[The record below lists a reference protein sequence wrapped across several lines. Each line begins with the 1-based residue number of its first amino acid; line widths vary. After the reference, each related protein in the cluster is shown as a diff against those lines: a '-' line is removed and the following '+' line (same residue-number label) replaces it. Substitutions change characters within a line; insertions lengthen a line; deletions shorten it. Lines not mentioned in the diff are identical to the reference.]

1 MFIHYKKFTICFG
14 CLAACGGPCPAGR
27 RPGPGMVSI
36 KGEAEPCAA
45 VFGRISFSQK
55 TRKGQGAKNKR
66 LPTGATPLSGQ
77 IHGTK
82 RQGGLLS
89 RQGFSPRRA
98 TRRAGIRAVQVPFP
112 LPHNT
117 NAPLPRRAAQKAQGS
132 VSSQRVFSPHRERP
146 GGPGSGAGCIPP
158 APPRQTACGPVLAV
172 PRKKSRTAC
181 AVLLPVSF
189 FAGFHAA
196 CFFRFFRRGW
206 IASRSTRTSA
216 VARLTR
222 SAASHRL
229 GSRKATR
236 ISPE

>member
-27 RPGPGMVSI
+27 RPGPGMVSH
-36 KGEAEPCAA
+36 KGRRNRVRGGFRSYFFFTENA
-45 VFGRISFSQK
+45 
-55 TRKGQGAKNKR
+55 QGARRKEQA
-66 LPTGATPLSGQ
+66 ATYRRRSP
-77 IHGTK
+77 
-82 RQGGLLS
+82 S
-89 RQGFSPRRA
+89 RADPRHEKA
-98 TRRAGIRAVQVPFP
+98 GWPALMAGIVPRAGQRA
-112 LPHNT
+112 
-117 NAPLPRRAAQKAQGS
+117 G
-132 VSSQRVFSPHRERP
+132 RVFAPCRSLFLSLTIPMLLFPAVPRKSAGQRFFAAGVFPAQETPRK
-146 GGPGSGAGCIPP
+146 PGSGAGCIPP
-158 APPRQTACGPVLAV
+158 APSRQTACGPVPAV

-189 FAGFHAA
+189 FAGLHAA
-196 CFFRFFRRGW
+196 CFFRFFRCGW
-206 IASRSTRTSA
+206 IASRSARTSA